1 MDNKIAQ
8 SLLPAF
14 AAEATSFGSRERERL
29 RSPIL
34 ALLSSHGLNQDG
46 YTAPVYERKWMNMD
60 ILYQAS
66 GIHKLCKNASNWYNW
81 YNWYRWFAEGSHHQV
96 RGPWPIWP
104 FVLVSRFNSCTTPA
118 AWFLA
123 GLSSTWLESHCSALC
138 AKHFHHHNV
147 EHALWSSFNKLEAW
161 FCEGFSN

>member
-1 MDNKIAQ
+1 MKPDGSKQ
-8 SLLPAF
+8 DYLCPCFFEWS
-14 AAEATSFGSRERERL
+14 SF
-29 RSPIL
+29 
-34 ALLSSHGLNQDG
+34 
-46 YTAPVYERKWMNMD
+46 TVKT
-60 ILYQAS
+60 
-66 GIHKLCKNASNWYNW
+66 CTW

-96 RGPWPIWP
+96 PVSEQILGSLAKGSACNIYTTLHDPYCNALSRGPWPIWP